1 MRILAMDTS
10 NQSMS
15 VAIIENNQILVEK
28 TTNVKRNHSIQ
39 LMPTIEHVIEDANLS
54 IDSLDRIV
62 VAKGP
67 GSYTGVRIAVTV
79 AKTLAWTKEIELVGI
94 SSLKVIAGNA
104 QQIEGSLIV
113 PVMDARRGNIYTGLY
128 TYKNQELIELERD
141 RHVSAK
147 EWAQELAS
155 KHEIVQ
161 MIGTDLE
168 KHLPIFKPYL
178 KENLL
183 LLPSY
188 QQLPRASVLAMLGA
202 QEEPTDIHTF
212 VPEYAKL
219 TEAEENWKE
228 ANPNDLGGRLIEKY

>member
-15 VAIIENNQILVEK
+15 VAVIENNQILAEK

-39 LMPTIEHVIEDANLS
+39 LMPTIEYVIRDANLT
-54 IDSLDRIV
+54 IDNIDRIA

-79 AKTLAWTKEIELVGI
+79 AKTLAWTKGIELVGI
-94 SSLKVIAGNA
+94 SSLKVMAGNA
-104 QQIEGSLIV
+104 QQLKGSLIV
-113 PVMDARRGNIYTGLY
+113 PIMDARRGNVYTGLY
-128 TYKNQELIELERD
+128 TYQNEELIELERD
-141 RHVSAK
+141 KHISAE
-147 EWAQELAS
+147 EWAKELAS
-155 KHEIVQ
+155 KHKTVQ

-168 KHLPIFKPYL
+168 KHLPLFKHCL
-178 KENLL
+178 KENLI

-202 QEEPTDIHTF
+202 QAETIDIHTF

-228 ANPNDLGGRLIEKY
+228 ANPDDLGGSLVEKY

>member
-15 VAIIENNQILVEK
+15 VAVIENNQILAEK

-39 LMPTIEHVIEDANLS
+39 LMPTIEYVIKDANLT
-54 IDSLDRIV
+54 IDDIDRIA

-128 TYKNQELIELERD
+128 TYKNQELIELESD

-155 KHEIVQ
+155 KDKIVQ

-168 KHLPIFKPYL
+168 KHLSIFKPYL